1 MPMSYRSLLDRGQI
15 KPFKAASPQI
25 ENQMS
30 LARRDLETAAK
41 ILDQDTD
48 WAFNIAYNAILQATR
63 GLIYFEGYRLTSAE
77 GHHKAAIEFA
87 QLALG
92 EDFKDQVRFF
102 ERMRKKRNQAVY
114 DHAGIISK
122 TEAVQAIEFAER
134 FVKIIGTH
142 IGFE

>member
-1 MPMSYRSLLDRGQI
+1 MSYKNLLNRGSI
-15 KPFKAASPQI
+15 KPFKAASVQI

-41 ILDQDTD
+41 ILAQDSD

-92 EDFKDQVRFF
+92 DDFKDQVHFF

-114 DHAGIISK
+114 EHAGIVSK
-122 TEAVQAIEFAER
+122 SEATQAIEFAGQ
-134 FVKIIGTH
+134 FVKIIDAH
-142 IGFE
+142 IAGE